1 MIGPVESW
9 PRRAHTRDVLD
20 RFGEISNWGA
30 LVDDLRHGLV
40 YWMLDY
46 LAELRERSIYRV
58 RGWWP
63 VNLRWRAGGRRE
75 GRTLVA

>member
-1 MIGPVESW
+1 V
-9 PRRAHTRDVLD
+9 VLLTD
-20 RFGEISNWGA
+20 LGKISNWGA

-46 LAELRERSIYRV
+46 LAELMAHSIYRT
-58 RGWWP
+58 RGRWP
-63 VNLRWRAGGRRE
+63 VNLTWRAGGRRE